1 MVMTNI
7 TINRV
12 LEAIVKGNYSGKAI
26 SDYTGINK
34 SNLSRYLHFLENI
47 DFIYLSVNKKRS
59 LLYSLRYYNQIK
71 FSQDSIQNF
80 HIHLFIL
87 NLMRYISLALIFS
100 CSNHF

>member
-1 MVMTNI
+1 MMTNI

-47 DFIYLSVNKKRS
+47 DFIYLSVNKKAEMRPKGT
-59 LLYSLRYYNQIK
+59 K
-71 FSQDSIQNF
+71 FYFENTTSSVSEKIIRDVLDWNF
-80 HIHLFIL
+80 I
-87 NLMRYISLALIFS
+87 NV
-100 CSNHF
+100 